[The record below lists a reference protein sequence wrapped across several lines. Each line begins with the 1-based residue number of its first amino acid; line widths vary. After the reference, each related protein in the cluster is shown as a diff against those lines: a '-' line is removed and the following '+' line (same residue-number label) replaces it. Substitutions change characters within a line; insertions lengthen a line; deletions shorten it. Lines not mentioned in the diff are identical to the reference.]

1 MKINTLLQWLYPNRC
16 LFCREVLPA
25 QSVPICPACRL
36 QEVTGQSV
44 LATLPNGL
52 TVITALRYQG
62 RSRQLLLRYKFRS
75 QPGLC
80 RAIAR
85 LMAQAM
91 HEQLSETSFDCVTYV
106 PTGFFRLVRRGYD
119 QSGLLARELGREL
132 GIPCRKLLVK
142 RVLNRQQSS
151 LAFEDRAAN
160 VRDAYRLRVHT
171 LPEGMRVLLVDDV
184 ITSGSTISS
193 AAEELTRENIQVTG
207 ICMANA
213 MHRKIPD

>member
-1 MKINTLLQWLYPNRC
+1 MKTLLQWFYPNRC

-25 QSVPICPACRL
+25 QSTPVCPQCAL
-36 QEVTGQSV
+36 QELYGQSRLV
-44 LATLPNGL
+44 TLDPGL

-80 RAIAR
+80 RSIAR
-85 LMAQAM
+85 LMAQALR
-91 HEQLSETSFDCVTYV
+91 EQLPDAVFDCVTYV
-106 PTGFFRLVRRGYD
+106 PTGFFRRMRRGYD

-132 GIPCRKLLVK
+132 GIPCRRLLVK
-142 RVLNRQQSS
+142 SALNRRQSS
-151 LAFEDRAAN
+151 LAFEERASN
-160 VRDAYRLRVHT
+160 VRDVYRLRARE
-171 LPEGMRVLLVDDV
+171 LPEDLRVLLVDDV

-193 AAEELTRENIQVTG
+193 AAGVLTRENIQVTG

-213 MHRKIPD
+213 MHRKTPD

>member
-1 MKINTLLQWLYPNRC
+1 
-16 LFCREVLPA
+16 
-25 QSVPICPACRL
+25 
-36 QEVTGQSV
+36 
-44 LATLPNGL
+44 
-52 TVITALRYQG
+52 
-62 RSRQLLLRYKFRS
+62 
-75 QPGLC
+75 
-80 RAIAR
+80 
-85 LMAQAM
+85 
-91 HEQLSETSFDCVTYV
+91 
-106 PTGFFRLVRRGYD
+106 VRRGYD